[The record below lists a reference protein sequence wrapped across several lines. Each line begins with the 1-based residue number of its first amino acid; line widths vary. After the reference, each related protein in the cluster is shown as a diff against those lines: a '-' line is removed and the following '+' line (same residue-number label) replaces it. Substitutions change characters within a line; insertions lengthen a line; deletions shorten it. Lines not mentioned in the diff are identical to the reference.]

1 MSLVTKYYLITA
13 LHNAYF
19 PLAIW
24 TLYFVEQWNFSFTQT
39 MLLFVVTFA
48 TSTIL
53 DLFGGMYAD
62 AFGRKR
68 SVVIGYAL
76 ELIGITS
83 VILIDNFLVLIVCS
97 VLTGI
102 GAALISGSLDA
113 LVADELGVDS
123 LKFKRTNGL
132 VQMYLFLARVVASII
147 GGWLYLQDE
156 RFPFIAYG
164 VMVLCSLIVAS
175 TLHDNHIVEKAHE
188 RSAQFKELLSLI
200 RGSAVIQRVW
210 FGLFLGTFA
219 GDLIWV
225 YYQPFYKSIGWSGF
239 DLGILFACI
248 SLLSASGSWL
258 VSKFHEVLTPQ
269 NIFKIAALAT
279 ALNGLLFLSG
289 YWVLSLVGVAFM
301 AVKSGMVE
309 PATRSYFSSVSTNKN
324 RATMLSLGS
333 SAGGLGILVGF
344 MLSGILL
351 DAGLH
356 KTLLTCVVV
365 AACVYFVVIQT
376 TTFPKQIKNN

>member
-1 MSLVTKYYLITA
+1 
-13 LHNAYF
+13 
-19 PLAIW
+19 
-24 TLYFVEQWNFSFTQT
+24 
-39 MLLFVVTFA
+39 
-48 TSTIL
+48 
-53 DLFGGMYAD
+53 
-62 AFGRKR
+62 
-68 SVVIGYAL
+68 
-76 ELIGITS
+76 
-83 VILIDNFLVLIVCS
+83 
-97 VLTGI
+97 
-102 GAALISGSLDA
+102 
-113 LVADELGVDS
+113 
-123 LKFKRTNGL
+123 
-132 VQMYLFLARVVASII
+132 
-147 GGWLYLQDE
+147 
-156 RFPFIAYG
+156 
-164 VMVLCSLIVAS
+164 
-175 TLHDNHIVEKAHE
+175 VEKAHE